1 MITALESKSGMNS
14 KDKKIKKS
22 TPPLAYSIARLMRP
36 KQWVKNG
43 FVLAPLIFTGLF
55 VNSEAIS
62 KTLLITFLFCIASSA
77 VYVLNDIRDIEHD
90 RKHPKK
96 SQTRPLA
103 SGALSIAQ
111 AVILLIVLYI
121 ILGIGSFF
129 LPKASLVL
137 FAYIALNIG
146 YSFYLKYQPVLD
158 IFTIAIGFVLRV
170 FAGATVLDVPVSAWM
185 FVTTLCL
192 ALFLAAIK
200 RRQELQDSGMAGREV
215 LKSYSIPL
223 VNRFAEMAATGALV
237 FYSLFVVTTRPEL
250 AITIP
255 VVLFGIYRYWYI
267 VEMLDGGESPTD
279 ALFSDRQLLITILIW
294 IGTSAWIIT
303 SGQTLI

>member
-1 MITALESKSGMNS
+1 
-14 KDKKIKKS
+14 
-22 TPPLAYSIARLMRP
+22 
-36 KQWVKNG
+36 
-43 FVLAPLIFTGLF
+43 
-55 VNSEAIS
+55 
-62 KTLLITFLFCIASSA
+62 
-77 VYVLNDIRDIEHD
+77 
-90 RKHPKK
+90 
-96 SQTRPLA
+96 
-103 SGALSIAQ
+103 
-111 AVILLIVLYI
+111 
-121 ILGIGSFF
+121 
-129 LPKASLVL
+129 
-137 FAYIALNIG
+137 
-146 YSFYLKYQPVLD
+146 
-158 IFTIAIGFVLRV
+158 
-170 FAGATVLDVPVSAWM
+170 M

>member
-1 MITALESKSGMNS
+1 MNS
-14 KDKKIKKS
+14 ENKDIKS
-22 TPPLAYSIARLMRP
+22 DTSNLGLSLAKLMRP
-36 KQWVKNG
+36 KQWIKNG

-55 VNSEAIS
+55 SDPEAIS
-62 KTLLITFLFCIASSA
+62 RTLLIAFLFCIASSA
-77 VYVLNDIRDIEHD
+77 VYVVNDIRDIDND

-103 SGALSIAQ
+103 SGALSISQ
-111 AVILLIVLYI
+111 AIILLLILYGVLVAGY
-121 ILGIGSFF
+121 FA
-129 LPKASLVL
+129 LPNATLVL
-137 FAYIALNIG
+137 LTYILLNFAYT
-146 YSFYLKYQPVLD
+146 FYLKFQPVLD
-158 IFTIAIGFVLRV
+158 IFTIAAGFVLRV
-170 FAGATVLDVPVSAWM
+170 FAGATALDVPVSAWM

-200 RRQELQDSGMAGREV
+200 RRQELQDSGKAGREV
-215 LKSYSIPL
+215 LKSYSVPL

-255 VVLFGIYRYWYI
+255 IVLFGIYRYWYI

-279 ALFSDRQLLITILIW
+279 ALFSDPQLMITIAVWVGVSGWVIV
-294 IGTSAWIIT
+294 